1 MSESETDISP
11 TLRLEGD
18 AARLEAV
25 VAVTELLGR
34 LKIGAAWVG
43 EVALAAWMGEPLGPS
58 GAVDVLAVVPTDRSR
73 QIPMMA
79 RHHGFRIDEE
89 EARRT
94 EELDLLPMT
103 RMGEGEGVRV
113 HVLFATNALYGTMV
127 RDGADAVVGETA
139 IRIVAAEDLALL
151 MLVGGMPGVK
161 ELIARLRL
169 RAGARFDP
177 EALNRKLS
185 SIGLAGEVIR

>member
-1 MSESETDISP
+1 MSGSDSETTP
-11 TLRLEGD
+11 ALRLEGD
-18 AARLEAV
+18 VARLEAV
-25 VAVTELLGR
+25 TAVTELLGR
-34 LKIGAAWVG
+34 LKIGVAWVG
-43 EVALAAWMGEPLGPS
+43 EVALATWLGEPLGPA

-103 RMGEGEGVRV
+103 RKGEGEGVRV

-127 RDGADAVVGETA
+127 RDGADAAVGETP

-151 MLVGGMPGVK
+151 LLVGGMPGSK

-169 RAGARFDP
+169 KAGERFDQ
-177 EALNRKLS
+177 EALNTKLT